1 MGFERN
7 YQVKIP
13 FNQILQKRYSTS
25 PGGTCSLGDQF
36 LARSGTSSNINNKL
50 TPWCVTGFTDAEGCF
65 CIRIRKDTRY
75 KSGYNI
81 VALFSISLNQKDLSV
96 LRSFKSFFG
105 EAGHI

>member
-13 FNQILQKRYSTS
+13 FNQILQKRYS
-25 PGGTCSLGDQF
+25 
-36 LARSGTSSNINNKL
+36 TSSNINNKL

-105 EAGHI
+105 QAGHI